1 MNNRVL
7 AIVRGNSL
15 ATYSAKISHSFFKN
29 KGSSTFIFQMDSS
42 ELTTYFIFD
51 TFHIYIL
58 WKYEL
63 QFIQIKNQMEIVS
76 LVMNIRM

>member
-1 MNNRVL
+1 
-7 AIVRGNSL
+7 
-15 ATYSAKISHSFFKN
+15 
-29 KGSSTFIFQMDSS
+29 MDSS

-63 QFIQIKNQMEIVS
+63 QFIRIKNQMEIVS